1 MKNKILALLA
11 TIGLASSVSAVEI
24 NDNISINGFI
34 DGSYQTYNQPG
45 GDTEQLGLDEVEI
58 DFLFNSG
65 PVSGAIH
72 VDTDGSSDVNVN
84 TLTFTDIN
92 GNGVA
97 DAGEVGIGAGSAN
110 AGDQL
115 FNIEQAHFTYSLD
128 NGVSFTFGRYGA
140 ALGFERED
148 PAGLYTF
155 SRAYE
160 NSNYNLGNVDAA
172 AVEGLTIAYTGDAF
186 SIAASI
192 EKDGLNVQNRNYDLE
207 LSFSYTGME
216 NLVVGGG
223 YFFHNE
229 KGSNPERDILNL
241 HASYSIGKALIA
253 GEIINAS
260 DTTTG
265 GAGEDAYLL
274 LVDYDFTDKLGGA
287 IRYSDWEHAA
297 SQNSNKFTIAPNYA
311 LTDSLGV
318 ILEYSNVN
326 VDGTGNDYDFLALEA
341 TYTF

>member
-34 DGSYQTYNQPG
+34 DGSYQNTNKTTN
-45 GDTEQLGLDEVEI
+45 DTEQLGLDEVEV

-65 PVSGAIH
+65 AVSGAVH
-72 VDTDGSSDVNVN
+72 VDTNNVDAAGN
-84 TLTFTDIN
+84 TI
-92 GNGVA
+92 GNG
-97 DAGEVGIGAGSAN
+97 DF
-110 AGDQL
+110 D
-115 FNIEQAHFTYSLD
+115 IEQAHFTYALD

-155 SRAYE
+155 SRAY
-160 NSNYNLGNVDAA
+160 STSVGGTSYNLGDVDAA
-172 AVEGLTIAYTGDAF
+172 AVEGLTIAYAGDVF
-186 SIAASI
+186 SLAASI
-192 EKDGLNVQNRNYDLE
+192 EEDGNNVQNDNYNLE

-229 KGSNPERDILNL
+229 KNGGRETDILNL

-260 DTTTG
+260 DTLAS
-265 GAGEDAYLL
+265 AGEDAYLL

-287 IRYSDWEHAA
+287 IRYSDWET
-297 SQNSNKFTIAPNYA
+297 SNTANTSKLTIAPNYA
-311 LTDSLGV
+311 ITDSLGA

-326 VDGTGNDYDFLALEA
+326 AETNALDEDTIA
-341 TYTF
+341 VELTYTF